1 MAEIPK
7 DMKFL
12 LFGRGAKWH
21 GRSSIVL
28 DFLGIACLIIGIIG
42 SAINNAIGLGA
53 INWILIAIALWIL
66 GIWAWL
72 TAYNA
77 AKEEVK

>member
-7 DMKFL
+7 DMKFM
-12 LFGRGAKWH
+12 LFGKGAKWH
-21 GRSSIVL
+21 ARSSMVL
-28 DFLGIACLIIGIIG
+28 DFLGVACFVIGIIG
-42 SAINNAIGLGA
+42 SAINSGLGLGA

-77 AKEEVK
+77 AKEG

>member
-21 GRSSIVL
+21 ARGSIVL
-28 DFLGIACLIIGIIG
+28 DFLGIACLIIGIIA
-42 SAINNAIGLGA
+42 SAINNAVGLGA
-53 INWILIAIALWIL
+53 TNWILIAISLWIL
-66 GIWAWL
+66 GIWSWL
-72 TAYNA
+72 TSYHA
-77 AKEEVK
+77 AKEGIK

>member
-12 LFGRGAKWH
+12 LFGFGARWH
-21 GRSSIVL
+21 AKCMMAL
-28 DFLGIACLIIGIIG
+28 NWLGLACLIVGIIG
-42 SAINNAIGLGA
+42 DAINRVPGLEPT
-53 INWILIAIALWIL
+53 NWILIAIALWL
-66 GIWAWL
+66 WGLASWL

-77 AKEEVK
+77 AKEGIK